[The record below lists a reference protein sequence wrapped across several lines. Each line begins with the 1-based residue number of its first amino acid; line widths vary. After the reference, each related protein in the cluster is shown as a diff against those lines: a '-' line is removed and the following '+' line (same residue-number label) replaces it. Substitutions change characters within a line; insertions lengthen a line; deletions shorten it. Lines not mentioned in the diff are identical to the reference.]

1 MSLSTECEQGEIAG
15 FFKSNHS
22 YQSNIVSV
30 VIDLLDHG
38 KSAVAIL
45 IDPTS
50 QQVDLPVIAT
60 LYLHGGEMWW
70 QCL

>member
-1 MSLSTECEQGEIAG
+1 
-15 FFKSNHS
+15 
-22 YQSNIVSV
+22 
-30 VIDLLDHG
+30 
-38 KSAVAIL
+38 L

>member
-1 MSLSTECEQGEIAG
+1 MSLSTKCEQGEIAG
-15 FFKSNHS
+15 FFESNHS

-50 QQVDLPVIAT
+50 QQVNLSIISA